1 MTEPDSP
8 RPASRR
14 KSALW
19 GKIENRDDAE
29 RIIHESRLAYYI
41 LAVVLIVIAIFWQ
54 NNVWIDALVYAA
66 LAFLLSQ
73 FQSRIAASLLLMMAL
88 TVFVGTM
95 LNQPGFV
102 VQGRNALVGL
112 FMVWTSA
119 RTVEATFKLH
129 RGSLPDSDET

>member
-1 MTEPDSP
+1 MTANDPP

-19 GKIENRDDAE
+19 SRIKDRDGAE
-29 RIIHESRLAYYI
+29 RVVQESRLAYYI
-41 LAVVLIVIAIFWQ
+41 LAVVLLAIAIFWQ
-54 NNVWIDALVYAA
+54 NNVWIDALIYAA
-66 LAFLLSQ
+66 LAFLLSR
-73 FQSRIAASLLLMMAL
+73 FQSRIAAVLLLLMAL
-88 TVFVGTM
+88 TVFIGTM
-95 LNQPGFV
+95 MNQPAFV

-129 RGSLPDSDET
+129 RSSFPKADEA